1 MAWLQPPTERSIAC
15 DAEALRFHRG
25 RRRLTQPELA
35 SLAGFST
42 RLVAKAE
49 AGGKVRTDSVETLA
63 EALSTPEH
71 PVFPEDLVFSPR
83 KIARYIVECYAKY
96 ERQCVAHCHQ
106 YLADDMTV
114 VAPGNPEVIPFAG
127 ERKTIDGFDE
137 FWGAFFSIIGRPKKD
152 LVLESMRVF
161 ADGNE
166 VVLLT
171 KELGSLFGYLG
182 DTRATPVAFVMSF
195 ERGKL
200 SRLEDHFDACD
211 VALTI
216 ERMGSDIPGIGT
228 QLRGLQGGSGPR
240 SDA

>member
-1 MAWLQPPTERSIAC
+1 MSWLQSPSERSIAC
-15 DAEALRFHRG
+15 DPQALRFHRG

-35 SLAGFST
+35 SLARLST

-49 AGGKVRTDSVETLA
+49 AGEKVRTDSVEILA
-63 EALSTPEH
+63 AALSTSDH

-83 KIARYIVECYAKY
+83 KIARYIVECYTKH

-106 YLADDMTV
+106 YLSDDMTV

-137 FWGAFFSIIGRPKKD
+137 FWGRLFRIFDRPEKNLILD
-152 LVLESMRVF
+152 TMRVL

-166 VVLLT
+166 VVVLSSET
-171 KELGSLFGYLG
+171 
-182 DTRATPVAFVMSF
+182 ATVCGESGGPPVPLAFVMEF

-200 SRLEDHFDACD
+200 KKFEDHFDVRQTMSRIHDLAYRNSE
-211 VALTI
+211 VRTL
-216 ERMGSDIPGIGT
+216 
-228 QLRGLQGGSGPR
+228 LREFAPE
-240 SDA
+240 A